1 MSEQRP
7 VTPEAVALDLPL
19 ASVGSR
25 FLALAIDWAIQLA
38 LLVGVLFAGGV
49 AANAFGSGD
58 HGVVGALAY
67 VVIFL
72 AVFGYPVAFET
83 LRRGRTPGK
92 AALGLRVIT
101 REGGPERFRH
111 AAIRAAL
118 GLVDFLLSAG
128 AAAVV
133 STMATRNSQRL
144 GDLVAGTVVVRERS
158 GLKAPSPVVF
168 AVPAGL
174 EAFAATLDVSGLT
187 TTDQTTVRSFLLR
200 APSLP
205 AEPRTRIAASM
216 ATTVASKVR
225 TSVPDGVS
233 PEAFLHAV
241 LAASQARTS
250 GAPSRDWANAD
261 LQRQQSPNLE
271 PGGGGSGDFVPPS

>member
-1 MSEQRP
+1 VSEQRP
-7 VTPEAVALDLPL
+7 VTPEAVALELPL

-25 FLALAIDWAIQLA
+25 FLALVIDWAIQFA
-38 LLVGVLFAGGV
+38 LLVAVLFAGGV
-49 AANAFGSGD
+49 ATNALDTGD

-72 AVFGYPVAFET
+72 AVLGYPVAFET

-92 AALGLRVIT
+92 AALGLRVVT

-118 GLVDFLLSAG
+118 GLVDFLLTAG

-133 STMATRNSQRL
+133 STMTTRNSQRL

-158 GLKAPSPVVF
+158 GLRAPAPVAF
-168 AVPAGL
+168 AVPATL
-174 EAFAATLDVSGLT
+174 EAYASTLDVAGLST
-187 TTDQTTVRSFLLR
+187 SDHTTVRSFLLR

-205 AEPRTRIAASM
+205 PDPRARIAASM
-216 ATTVASKVR
+216 AATIASKLR
-225 TSVPDGVS
+225 TSVPDGVAAES
-233 PEAFLHAV
+233 FLQAV
-241 LAASQARTS
+241 LAVSQARS
-250 GAPSRDWANAD
+250 ARDWVSGGEIRRHSPD
-261 LQRQQSPNLE
+261 LE
-271 PGGGGSGDFVPPS
+271 AGGQGTGEFAPPT

>member
-1 MSEQRP
+1 MAEQRP
-7 VTPEAVALDLPL
+7 VTPEAVALELPL

-25 FLALAIDWAIQLA
+25 FLALVIDWAIQLA
-38 LLVGVLFAGGV
+38 ALVAVLFAGGV
-49 AANAFGSGD
+49 ATNAFDAGD

-67 VVIFL
+67 VVVFL
-72 AVFGYPVAFET
+72 AVFGYPIAFES

-92 AALGLRVIT
+92 AALGLRVVT

-118 GLVDFLLSAG
+118 GLVDFLLTAG
-128 AAAVV
+128 AAAVI
-133 STMATRNSQRL
+133 STMTTRNGQRL

-158 GLKAPSPVVF
+158 GLKAPAPVAF

-174 EAFAATLDVSGLT
+174 EAYASTLDVAGLST
-187 TTDQTTVRSFLLR
+187 ADHTTVRSFLLR

-205 AEPRTRIAASM
+205 PEPRARIAASM
-216 ATTVASKVR
+216 AGTIASKLR
-225 TSVPDGVS
+225 TSLPDGVA

-241 LAASQARTS
+241 LAVSQARTARDRVIGGDIRRQSPDLEES
-250 GAPSRDWANAD
+250 GA
-261 LQRQQSPNLE
+261 
-271 PGGGGSGDFVPPS
+271 GSGEFAPPT

>member
-1 MSEQRP
+1 MAEQRP
-7 VTPEAVALDLPL
+7 VTPEGVALELPL
-19 ASVGSR
+19 ATVGSR
-25 FLALAIDWAIQLA
+25 FLALAVDWAIQLA
-38 LLVGVLFAGGV
+38 SLVAVLFAGGV
-49 AANAFGSGD
+49 ATNAFDAGD

-92 AALGLRVIT
+92 AALGLRVVT

-118 GLVDFLLSAG
+118 GLVDFLLTAG
-128 AAAVV
+128 AAAVI
-133 STMATRNSQRL
+133 STMTTRNSQRL

-158 GLKAPSPVVF
+158 GLKTPEPVAF

-174 EAFAATLDVSGLT
+174 EAYASTLDVAGLST
-187 TTDQTTVRSFLLR
+187 SDHTTVRSFLLR

-205 AEPRTRIAASM
+205 RDARARIAASM
-216 ATTVASKVR
+216 AGTIASKLR
-225 TSVPDGVS
+225 TPVPDGVA

-241 LAASQARTS
+241 LAVSQARATRDRVIGTPDGGRSPDLEQS
-250 GAPSRDWANAD
+250 GA
-261 LQRQQSPNLE
+261 
-271 PGGGGSGDFVPPS
+271 GGGDFVPPS

>member
-1 MSEQRP
+1 MAEQRP
-7 VTPEAVALDLPL
+7 VTPEAVALELPL

-25 FLALAIDWAIQLA
+25 FLALVVDWAIQLA
-38 LLVGVLFAGGV
+38 SLVAVLFAGGV
-49 AANAFGSGD
+49 ATNAFDAGD

-72 AVFGYPVAFET
+72 AVFGYPIAFET

-92 AALGLRVIT
+92 AALGLRVVT

-118 GLVDFLLSAG
+118 GLVDFLLTAG
-128 AAAVV
+128 AAAVI
-133 STMATRNSQRL
+133 STMTTRNSQRL

-158 GLKAPSPVVF
+158 GLKAPAPVAF

-174 EAFAATLDVSGLT
+174 EAYASTLDVAGLST
-187 TTDQTTVRSFLLR
+187 SDHTTVRSFLLR

-205 AEPRTRIAASM
+205 PDPRARIAASM
-216 ATTVASKVR
+216 AETIASKLR
-225 TSVPDGVS
+225 TSLPDGVA

-241 LAASQARTS
+241 LAVSQARS
-250 GAPSRDWANAD
+250 AADWASAGI
-261 LQRQQSPNLE
+261 QSPHSPNPE
-271 PGGGGSGDFVPPS
+271 PPAGDFAPPT

>member
-1 MSEQRP
+1 VSEQRP
-7 VTPEAVALDLPL
+7 VTPEAVALELPL

-25 FLALAIDWAIQLA
+25 FLALVLDWAIQFA
-38 LLVGVLFAGGV
+38 LLVAVLFAGGV
-49 AANAFGSGD
+49 ATNALDTGD

-72 AVFGYPVAFET
+72 AVLGYPVAFET

-92 AALGLRVIT
+92 AALGLRVVT

-118 GLVDFLLSAG
+118 GLVDFLLTAG

-133 STMATRNSQRL
+133 STMTTRNSQRL

-158 GLKAPSPVVF
+158 GLRAPAPVAF
-168 AVPAGL
+168 AVPATL
-174 EAFAATLDVSGLT
+174 EAYASTLDVAGLST
-187 TTDQTTVRSFLLR
+187 SDHTTVRSFLLR

-205 AEPRTRIAASM
+205 PDPRARIAASM
-216 ATTVASKVR
+216 AATIASKLR
-225 TSVPDGVS
+225 TSVPDGVAAES
-233 PEAFLHAV
+233 FLQAV
-241 LAASQARTS
+241 LAVSQARS
-250 GAPSRDWANAD
+250 ARDWVSGGEIRRHLPD
-261 LQRQQSPNLE
+261 LE
-271 PGGGGSGDFVPPS
+271 AGGQGTGEFAPPT

>member
-1 MSEQRP
+1 VSEQRP
-7 VTPEAVALDLPL
+7 VTPEAVALELPL

-25 FLALAIDWAIQLA
+25 FLALVIDWAIQLA
-38 LLVGVLFAGGV
+38 LLVAVLFAGGV
-49 AANAFGSGD
+49 ATNALDTGD
-58 HGVVGALAY
+58 HGIVGALAY

-92 AALGLRVIT
+92 AALGLRVVT

-118 GLVDFLLSAG
+118 GLVDFLLTAG

-133 STMATRNSQRL
+133 STMTTRNSQRL

-158 GLKAPSPVVF
+158 GLKAPAPVTF

-174 EAFAATLDVSGLT
+174 EAYASTLDVAGLST
-187 TTDQTTVRSFLLR
+187 SDHTTVRSFLLR

-205 AEPRTRIAASM
+205 PEPRARIAASM
-216 ATTVASKVR
+216 AATIASKLR
-225 TSVPDGVS
+225 TSVPDGVA
-233 PEAFLHAV
+233 PESFLHAV
-241 LAASQARTS
+241 LAVSQARS
-250 GAPSRDWANAD
+250 ARD
-261 LQRQQSPNLE
+261 RVIGGEIPRQSPDLE
-271 PGGGGSGDFVPPS
+271 AGRQGTGEFAPPT